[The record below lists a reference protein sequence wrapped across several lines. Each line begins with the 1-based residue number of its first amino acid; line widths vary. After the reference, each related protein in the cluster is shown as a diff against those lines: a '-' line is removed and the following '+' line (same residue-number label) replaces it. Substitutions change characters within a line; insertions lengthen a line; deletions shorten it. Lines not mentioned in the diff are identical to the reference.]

1 MTDNNDNEFR
11 YEKEAE
17 DKLKEEL
24 SKYYGVICNTA
35 MELHLSLIVTI
46 LIYNHA
52 LILPRTESN
61 LTWEH
66 DLFKKESRK
75 VVTFRD
81 VMINCIEKEDEYNS
95 YNIISFNDFSNIVET
110 TLNKYSPNGKVPIWL
125 KGAIGLANHELI
137 K

>member
-1 MTDNNDNEFR
+1 MTNNYNGELR

-35 MELHLSLIVTI
+35 MELHLSLIVTY

-66 DLFKKESRK
+66 DLFKDTSWK
-75 VVTFRD
+75 VVTFRE
-81 VMINCIEKEDEYNS
+81 VMINCIKKEDEYNS
-95 YNIISFNDFSNIVET
+95 YDVISFNDFSNIVET
-110 TLNKYSPNGKVPIWL
+110 TLNKYSPNGKVPLWL
-125 KGAIGLANHELI
+125 KGAIGLANNL
-137 K
+137 